1 MKKGKQMKIDK
12 NTTVH
17 DALKL
22 SKNIN
27 TILRKKYN
35 IDCARCKGSVECTI
49 DKIAFNKGLD
59 LKQLLIELNEEF
71 KK

>member
-1 MKKGKQMKIDK
+1 MKIDE

-17 DALKL
+17 EALKL
-22 SKNIN
+22 SKGISN
-27 TILRKKYN
+27 ILRKKYN

-59 LKQLLIELNEEF
+59 LKQLLVELNEEL